1 MKSVLMKWA
10 IIAAVALCGGASLSA
25 QTAAQRR
32 DFDRDDQNNQRPRD
46 EWFYRQRAYPSGRI
60 PKDARLKAWRQRQA
74 LEMGMK
80 ARAASP
86 QSSRTASASVP
97 VWTFIGPQDNN
108 FWGGNSS
115 GRVTA
120 LAIDPRSNET
130 VWAGAA
136 DGGVWK
142 TTDGGGHWLPMT
154 DSQPTLSTGAI
165 ALDPANPD
173 TVYVGTGEGN
183 LSGDSYGGAGILKST
198 DGGATWVNIPGP
210 FAGAAFGGLTVSPA
224 NSKVLLAACSSGIYR
239 SADSGATWNNVL
251 PGSLGTAVVFNPANP
266 AMAWAGIGYSY
277 GDPTNGVYQSGDS
290 GQTWTRVT
298 GSAPNTLPPAGQVGR
313 VAIALAPSNPS
324 AVFVGIGELLG
335 ASSAAG
341 SGVYGSV
348 DAGKNWTLLAQ
359 PGYDPNWYENTVA
372 VSPAN
377 ASLLI
382 GGGSPLSLS
391 LDAGMTWAP
400 EPSYIHPDQHAVV
413 FSADG
418 SIVYI
423 GNDGGVYSTTDT
435 ANPEAAWADLNATL
449 GVTQFYPGIS
459 LNPAN
464 IGVAIG
470 GTQDNGTLIYS
481 GALIWNWVNCG
492 DGGATAIDPANPM
505 NIYIAC
511 ITGPAVTKSTD
522 GGATNQSMSVGFDT
536 TEGFPWPPYIAIDP
550 TNPVNLYYT
559 GSKRIYQTTNAAVS
573 WQAISGDLTNGQGA
587 PSVVAIAPSDSNTVY
602 AGTQGGLLQ
611 VTRNALS
618 TSGVTWTNRTAGLPQ
633 RYITAVAVDPS
644 NPSLAYVTVSGFGSG
659 HVFMTPDGGA
669 TWLDISGNLPD
680 SPAND
685 LALDPDLDGTIYAG
699 TDAGLFVT
707 SNTGA
712 AWAPLG
718 TGLPNAIITGVR
730 FHQAARTLR
739 VSTHGRGMWDLA
751 LPLPPLSISSGG
763 IVNAASYGQTSG
775 STTLNTAVTP
785 GSIAAVFGTSM
796 ASVSQAVAGSIP
808 LPTSLGGASLTID
821 GLAAPQ
827 FFTSRNQLNVQIPW
841 EAPLGTGS
849 ASVSVGSSTASGQV
863 QVVEYLPGIF
873 TANGSGQGQGIV
885 VHGNSA
891 TLVAPTGTYG
901 ASYPS
906 AKGEVLTMYC
916 TGLGPVDHQPVTGN
930 ATPGDPLAR
939 TLTLPTVTVGNVAA
953 LVTFSGLSPG
963 LVGLYQV
970 NFQVP
975 ANAPSGNYVP
985 VVLSIGGVASN
996 SVTMAVS
1003 IPEVQE
1009 PAAGFPQ
1016 SCAAPLAVPFPVIVS
1031 GNLAGSTQSDCFS
1044 IQLAQS
1050 TAVHFELT
1058 GMDGFEGWLFLLN
1071 QDLSWK
1077 SYIYVTAPNTGA
1089 LDATLGPG
1097 NWAFNV
1103 AWNTDS
1109 AAGPYQLL
1117 VEQAPPQ

>member
-730 FHQAARTLR
+730 FHQAAGPASFHTWPRDVGPGPAAAATFDQFRRHRECGQLWPDFGLYHAQYR
-739 VSTHGRGMWDLA
+739 GHSRQHRRSVWYQHGECLT
-751 LPLPPLSISSGG
+751 SGG
-763 IVNAASYGQTSG
+763 RLDSSAHIAGRCVVDDRWVGRPAVLHLAE
-775 STTLNTAVTP
+775 STECADPV
-785 GSIAAVFGTSM
+785 
-796 ASVSQAVAGSIP
+796 
-808 LPTSLGGASLTID
+808 
-821 GLAAPQ
+821 
-827 FFTSRNQLNVQIPW
+827 
-841 EAPLGTGS
+841 GS
-849 ASVSVGSSTASGQV
+849 AARDRQRVVSVGSSTASGQV

-1009 PAAGFPQ
+1009 PGGRIPPQ
-1016 SCAAPLAVPFPVIVS
+1016 SCAAPLAVPLPVSFRATWPAQPNPI
-1031 GNLAGSTQSDCFS
+1031 ASTSNS
-1044 IQLAQS
+1044 PR
-1050 TAVHFELT
+1050 V
-1058 GMDGFEGWLFLLN
+1058 
-1071 QDLSWK
+1071 
-1077 SYIYVTAPNTGA
+1077 
-1089 LDATLGPG
+1089 
-1097 NWAFNV
+1097 
-1103 AWNTDS
+1103 
-1109 AAGPYQLL
+1109 
-1117 VEQAPPQ
+1117 PPCISS